1 LIRQS
6 PAQPARNVEIVAG
19 TLQAIHLIES
29 VGNGEPYNIVL
40 VSHRCGTVMPAEEVM
55 AAKVK
60 WALKAGYTILTKNV
74 PGKFAPFNSVIR
86 VSEAGTEDQNRD
98 YLARIAE

>member
-1 LIRQS
+1 
-6 PAQPARNVEIVAG
+6 
-19 TLQAIHLIES
+19 
-29 VGNGEPYNIVL
+29 
-40 VSHRCGTVMPAEEVM
+40 MPAEEVM